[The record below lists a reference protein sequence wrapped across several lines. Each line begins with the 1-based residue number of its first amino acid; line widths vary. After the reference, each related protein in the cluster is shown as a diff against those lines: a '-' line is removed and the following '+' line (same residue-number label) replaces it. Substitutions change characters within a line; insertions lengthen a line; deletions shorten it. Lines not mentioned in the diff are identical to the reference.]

1 MSAPIGN
8 LPSIPASGTAGDG
21 LDKGWVL
28 TSAAMVFA
36 MTIGLGLMEI
46 GSIRRK
52 NSRIVW
58 YKILINIVL
67 AIWWLFIVGYA
78 WGFGTV
84 NGSFLGAETFYAGND
99 WELST
104 NQGIN
109 YYLAQYTNFVWRCAL
124 AVIGTT
130 IATAIMSERITL
142 KAVVFFNMAYNMII
156 LPFVYAWTFGLGF
169 LIDDIGYFD
178 YAGSFVIFG
187 TGAIA
192 GLAGLLLI
200 QPRYN
205 RYQRYPLVLPAA
217 PLGFSQVGATS
228 AQLGSS
234 AGPRNLP
241 SSAYDRFHQEPSAP
255 IGTYV
260 APADVPAST
269 AFTVENI
276 VRARQRQDEDVNEH
290 FGITDFGT
298 FCLGAIIFFIGF
310 IHFNGGASLGLQSEY
325 LWTFAEL
332 AAVNTIL
339 AASGAGI
346 TTLLFVALFAKK
358 RPVRENAATVARAI
372 VAGMVCVAAG
382 ANNYLPWAGLVVGM
396 LGALAYVIAANVF
409 YRAQVDDP
417 AEFFP
422 VFGAAGFAGIF
433 CAAFF
438 NRFNG
443 VFYGNATEG
452 EIVIDQMLS
461 ALIIASWTFFIALIC
476 FWILKKFRALR
487 VSIKCEVVGYDYVDG
502 SRHLDY
508 PEHNSIFTL
517 GKDKA
522 V

>member
-1 MSAPIGN
+1 MSVQPGS
-8 LPSIPASGTAGDG
+8 LPTFTDDIQTGI
-21 LDKGWVL
+21 DKTWIL
-28 TSAAMVFA
+28 TSAAMVFL
-36 MTIGLGLMEI
+36 MVVGIGLMEI

-58 YKILINIVL
+58 YKILINIVM
-67 AIWWLFIVGYA
+67 AIWWFFILGFA
-78 WGFGTV
+78 WGFGEV
-84 NGSFLGAETFYAGND
+84 NGSFLGAEVYYAGD
-99 WELST
+99 SWENNN
-104 NQGIN
+104 NQSIN
-109 YYLAQYTNFVWRCAL
+109 FLRQQYTHFVWRCAL
-124 AVIGTT
+124 AVVGTT

-142 KAVVFFNMAYNMII
+142 KAVVAFNICYNLII

-169 LIDDIGYFD
+169 LVDDIGYFD

-192 GLAGLLLI
+192 GLAGLLFI
-200 QPRYN
+200 KPRYN
-205 RYQRYPLVLPAA
+205 RYQRYPLVLPLA
-217 PLGFSQVGATS
+217 PLGFSEIRPSS

-241 SSAYDRFHQEPSAP
+241 SSAYDRFKQEPSAP
-255 IGTYV
+255 IGTFQ

-290 FGITDFGT
+290 FGITDFGL
-298 FCLGAIIFFIGF
+298 FCLGAIITFIAF
-310 IHFNGGASLGLQSEY
+310 IHFNGGASLGMSTVT
-325 LWTFAEL
+325 LWSFAEI
-332 AAVNTIL
+332 AAANTIL

-346 TTLLFVALFAKK
+346 TTLLFVALFARK
-358 RPVRENAATVARAI
+358 RPVRENAATVARAV

-382 ANNYLPWAGLVVGM
+382 ANIYRPWAGLVVGM
-396 LGALAYVIAANVF
+396 LGALAYVIAANIF

-422 VFGAAGFAGIF
+422 TFACAGFAGIF

-443 VFYGNATEG
+443 VFYNNATEG

-461 ALIIASWTFFIALIC
+461 ALIIAAWTFFVASI
-476 FWILKKFRALR
+476 FFFILKKLRMLR
-487 VSIKCEVVGYDYVDG
+487 VSLKCEIVGYDYIDG

-508 PEHNSIFTL
+508 PEKNSVFTL
-517 GKDKA
+517 GKEKA